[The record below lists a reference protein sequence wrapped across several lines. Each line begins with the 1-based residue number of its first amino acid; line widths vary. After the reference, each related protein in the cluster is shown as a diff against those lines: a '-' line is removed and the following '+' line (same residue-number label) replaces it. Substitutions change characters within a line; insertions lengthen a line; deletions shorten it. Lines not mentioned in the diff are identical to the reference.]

1 MPDKRGS
8 YVDPDEQ
15 HRTTNL
21 FIGNLAPT
29 LTEAAI
35 IDLFSQ
41 FGDLISLKIMWPRT
55 AEERE
60 RNRVSGFVCYR
71 HRRDAEVA
79 MDACNEADPFHVG
92 RRLMARW
99 GKNVSKSADEP
110 VFKRQRFEKG
120 DEQSLGAINSMQGVI
135 PKEVQ
140 RETSSSK
147 PSRRQDYRR
156 RGRPV
161 DGSLELEPQD
171 LEEFHTLT
179 RRQLCAS
186 RHAIC
191 EAVAFCFEH
200 SSASTQICQLLK
212 DLLLDRDSSVET
224 RVARLYLL
232 SDVLFNSQQPG
243 IKNAFRYRDAI
254 EKMAPAVFASLGQ
267 HGDVPLSRM
276 TRHKIQM
283 AVRAV
288 LAAWT
293 NWSVFDHTFLDE
305 LEASFECGKIIKI
318 VPVKAEMI
326 EKEEEK
332 EAEKEEKETIILSAR
347 GDWTEVN
354 EDEEK
359 TEKQAEQDAPGD
371 ESKKESTDKPTQQ
384 PTPHN
389 ETGGAQELEDDDLD
403 GDPLEEGDLDE
414 EGLRR
419 LHAIHRVTDDDGGGD
434 NKADEHGGAED
445 TMEDSDID
453 GEPLDEEGAL

>member
-1 MPDKRGS
+1 M
-8 YVDPDEQ
+8 
-15 HRTTNL
+15 
-21 FIGNLAPT
+21 
-29 LTEAAI
+29 
-35 IDLFSQ
+35 
-41 FGDLISLKIMWPRT
+41 
-55 AEERE
+55 
-60 RNRVSGFVCYR
+60 
-71 HRRDAEVA
+71 
-79 MDACNEADPFHVG
+79 MDACYEADPFHVG
-92 RRLMARW
+92 RQLMTRW

-110 VFKRQRFEKG
+110 VFKRHRFEKG
-120 DEQSLGAINSMQGVI
+120 DEQSLGAINTMQGVI

-140 RETSSSK
+140 RETSPPK
-147 PSRRQDYRR
+147 PSNRKNYRR

-161 DGSLELEPQD
+161 DDRLELEPQH

-267 HGDVPLSRM
+267 HGDAPLSRM

-354 EDEEK
+354 EDEEE
-359 TEKQAEQDAPGD
+359 TEKQAEQDAPSD
-371 ESKKESTDKPTQQ
+371 ESKKGELTDKLTEQ

-389 ETGGAQELEDDDLD
+389 ETGGAQELEDDDL
-403 GDPLEEGDLDE
+403 EVDLDE

-419 LHAIHRVTDDDGGGD
+419 LHAIHQVTDDDGGSD
-434 NKADEHGGAED
+434 NKANEHGGAKD
-445 TMEDSDID
+445 TTEDSDID
-453 GEPLDEEGAL
+453 GEPLDKDDALCRLVLDKRHGPWSWFS